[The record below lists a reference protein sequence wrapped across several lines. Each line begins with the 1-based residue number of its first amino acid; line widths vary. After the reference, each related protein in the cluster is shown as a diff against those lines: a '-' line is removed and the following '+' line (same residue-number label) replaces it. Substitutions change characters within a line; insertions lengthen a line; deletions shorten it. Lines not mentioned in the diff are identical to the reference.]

1 MKSDHKL
8 YLRDDEETLFDG
20 RRPQLS
26 AAGVNEDKMNQ
37 KIVDKNLKIINL
49 ILILFGLLSAFFIV
63 SKKRAN
69 KGKIFLAK
77 TVWKRLSKDAKMTA
91 FSKIVKPNPQSP

>member
-1 MKSDHKL
+1 MKSDHTL

-49 ILILFGLLSAFFIV
+49 ILILFGLLSVTFIV
-63 SKKRAN
+63 SMMK
-69 KGKIFLAK
+69 
-77 TVWKRLSKDAKMTA
+77 
-91 FSKIVKPNPQSP
+91 VKPNIQKNAQRYFAEHQFSVDLNV